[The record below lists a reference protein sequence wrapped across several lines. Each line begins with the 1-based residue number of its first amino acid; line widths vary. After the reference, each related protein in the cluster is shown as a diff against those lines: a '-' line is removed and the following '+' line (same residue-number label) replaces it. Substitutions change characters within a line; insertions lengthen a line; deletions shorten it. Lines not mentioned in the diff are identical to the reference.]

1 MKKTLIKLLSEWL
14 VILVMIIGS
23 TARMSEAPLPSQHR
37 SPQVKSQTTAAM
49 AEANNTDDQILDL
62 IQKTLI
68 GIPIEGRHAVEQ
80 HTVSTQ
86 QQVSQRWHK
95 RMHRLLCVNLTHH
108 LNQQYKLTGL
118 IHQHFFTLRHSHGD
132 DIYGRCQMRC

>member
-1 MKKTLIKLLSEWL
+1 MKKTLFTLLSAWM
-14 VILVMIIGS
+14 VILVMIIGG
-23 TARMSEAPLPSQHR
+23 TAHMSEASLPSQHL
-37 SPQVKSQTTAAM
+37 SSQPQATAAM
-49 AEANNTDDQILDL
+49 AEANNTDDQALDL
-62 IQKTLI
+62 IQKTQI
-68 GIPIEGRHAVEQ
+68 GIPVEGRHVVEQ

-95 RMHRLLCVNLTHH
+95 RMHRLLCVSCTHH
-108 LNQQYKLTGL
+108 LNHQYKLTCL